1 MGVAILSGRGHDG
14 IGREIVPPDPRG
26 GVGGSEMLV
35 WFEKIVFYIRVALI
49 RCGKR
54 VGDVQSVFSGHLW
67 LL

>member
-1 MGVAILSGRGHDG
+1 MMEVGVTGSHQTLG
-14 IGREIVPPDPRG
+14 E
-26 GVGGSEMLV
+26 GGSEMLV

>member
-1 MGVAILSGRGHDG
+1 MLSGRGHDG
-14 IGREIVPPDPRG
+14 SGCDMAPPDPRG
-26 GVGGSEMLV
+26 GGGSEMLV

>member
-1 MGVAILSGRGHDG
+1 MMEVGVTWCHQTLGEG
-14 IGREIVPPDPRG
+14 
-26 GVGGSEMLV
+26 GGSEMLV
-35 WFEKIVFYIRVALI
+35 WFEKIVFYIRVTLI

>member
-1 MGVAILSGRGHDG
+1 MMEVGGILSHQTLGEG
-14 IGREIVPPDPRG
+14 
-26 GVGGSEMLV
+26 GGSEMLV

>member
-1 MGVAILSGRGHDG
+1 MIDVGVTLSHQT
-14 IGREIVPPDPRG
+14 REEG
-26 GVGGSEMLV
+26 GSSEMLM